1 MNAEQIYIAIAIL
14 VLSCIAVL
22 VYLKSIG
29 KKSKPL
35 SPLAALAFG
44 FVVAGIVF
52 GDARWIG
59 YGLMGIGVALAAADL
74 WIQRKK

>member
-14 VLSCIAVL
+14 VLACIAVL
-22 VYLKSIG
+22 VYLKRKG

-52 GDARWIG
+52 GDSRWVG
-59 YGLMGIGVALAAADL
+59 YSLMGIGVALAVADL
-74 WIQRKK
+74 LIQRKK

>member
-14 VLSCIAVL
+14 VMACIAVL
-22 VYLKSIG
+22 VHLKNKT

-35 SPLAALAFG
+35 SPMSSLAFG

-59 YGLMGIGVALAAADL
+59 YSLMGIGVALAVADL